1 MEARASI
8 LVNEPGTFAA
18 EVSLIAHHPRCN
30 KEPGELVGL
39 LTHPT
44 PPTFP
49 SSTAC
54 ILWGCASSNGL
65 EAPPHHFPLLYHLPP
80 SLLQL
85 LTMPTPES
93 ELFKA
98 KKPTVPPTFEGVDFT
113 NNKQV
118 WDARDAIVREQ
129 WVKQMMARLVREE
142 LGR

>member
-1 MEARASI
+1 MLCSD
-8 LVNEPGTFAA
+8 
-18 EVSLIAHHPRCN
+18 
-30 KEPGELVGL
+30 
-39 LTHPT
+39 
-44 PPTFP
+44 
-49 SSTAC
+49 
-54 ILWGCASSNGL
+54 GL
-65 EAPPHHFPLLYHLPP
+65 EARPTTFPLLYRFPA

-85 LTMPTPES
+85 PTMPTPES

-118 WDARDAIVREQ
+118 WDARDAIIREQ

>member
-1 MEARASI
+1 MS
-8 LVNEPGTFAA
+8 LGPFAA
-18 EVSLIAHHPRCN
+18 EVSLIAHHPRCD
-30 KEPGELVGL
+30 KEPRRAGWPS
-39 LTHPT
+39 HT
-44 PPTFP
+44 PNAPTFP

-54 ILWGCASSNGL
+54 IRWGCARSNGL
-65 EAPPHHFPLLYHLPP
+65 EAPPHLFPLLYHLPP